1 MMHMIDWLPTLL
13 HAAGADQ
20 ETFPELADLD
30 GVDQVTTYAFPPFLF
45 KKLLFLIYSTTP
57 SLPTR
62 RR

>member
-30 GVDQVTTYAFPPFLF
+30 GVDQVTTHSFPTFFFQKTFILD
-45 KKLLFLIYSTTP
+45 L
-57 SLPTR
+57 
-62 RR
+62 